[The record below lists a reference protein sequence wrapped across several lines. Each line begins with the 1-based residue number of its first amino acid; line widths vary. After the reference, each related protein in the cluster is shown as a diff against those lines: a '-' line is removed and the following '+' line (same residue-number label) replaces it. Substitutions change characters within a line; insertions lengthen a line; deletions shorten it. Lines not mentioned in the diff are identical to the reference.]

1 MSAKDGKV
9 KPKNPEAA
17 LQASV
22 ARDIK
27 LRLMDE
33 AVAHQN
39 AALAVARWENAL
51 GVKDV
56 VADRKRS
63 VEVVASDAVLQNKS
77 LKQVRKQKIE
87 ALYKAEELAYEEELA
102 MRGLAFRRIR
112 A

>member
-1 MSAKDGKV
+1 MADKKA

-33 AVAHQN
+33 AVTQQN

-56 VADRKRS
+56 VAERKRS
-63 VEVVASDAVLQNKS
+63 GEAVAADAVLQNKS
-77 LKQVRKQKIE
+77 LKQIRKAKLE
-87 ALYKAEELAYEEELA
+87 ALFKAEELVYEEELA
-102 MRGLAFRRIR
+102 MQGLAFRRVR

>member
-1 MSAKDGKV
+1 MSAHKDKV

-33 AVAHQN
+33 AVAQQN
-39 AALAVARWENAL
+39 GALAVARWENAL

-63 VEVVASDAVLQNKS
+63 EETFASDAVLQNKS
-77 LKQVRKQKIE
+77 LKQIRKKKLE
-87 ALYKAEELAYEEELA
+87 ELFKAEELQHQEELS
-102 MRGLAFRRIR
+102 MQGLAFRRIR

>member
-1 MSAKDGKV
+1 MSQKV

-33 AVAHQN
+33 AVSQQN
-39 AALAVARWENAL
+39 AALGVARWENAL

-56 VADRKRS
+56 VAERKRNES
-63 VEVVASDAVLQNKS
+63 SFAADAVLQNS
-77 LKQVRKQKIE
+77 TLKQVRKKKLE
-87 ALYKAEELAYEEELA
+87 MLFKGEESQYEEELA